1 MAEWRELCRHQDVER
16 LILARLNS
24 CRLSARM
31 LAGVQREIVSRKE
44 TGVGLLGEVAME
56 FIKKSGIHVHLL
68 PLTKSEYTLIT
79 SS

>member
-1 MAEWRELCRHQDVER
+1 
-16 LILARLNS
+16 
-24 CRLSARM
+24 M